1 MNENSVIAVTGAS
14 GYSGKR
20 IAQRLLDQG
29 HDVLTLTNNPQRA
42 HPFGDRIRV
51 APFNFDAPEKLTES
65 LRGVSV
71 LINTYW
77 VRFNHRRFTFAEAV
91 RNTETL
97 FRCAKEAG
105 VERIVHSSIT
115 NPSESSPLEYF
126 RGKAR
131 LERALHETGVSHA
144 ILRPAVLFGGE
155 DILINNIAWGL
166 RRFPIFFVFGD
177 GRYRLQPIHV
187 DDFADLAVAQ
197 AAQRESVVVNAIG
210 PETFT
215 YRGLAETLGEIIGKK
230 RKILTISPGL
240 GYIGAWAIGKMVGDV
255 LLTREEISGLM
266 ADLLFVEGVPPAGP
280 TRLTDWAWENAV
292 DLGRRYVSELGRRP
306 RTAAR

>member
-280 TRLTDWAWENAV
+280 TRLTDWARENAV